1 MNTEAIKE
9 AVDTG
14 RLYAADVTP
23 DSAFVYFEP
32 STPRIEHEHAAHYL
46 KKDGTWQF
54 ETGLYGDL
62 LSALGG
68 VEYESEALKAI
79 GLHDDLAANTT
90 TNI

>member
-14 RLYAADVTP
+14 RLYAADVTS

-32 STPRIEHEHAAHYL
+32 STPRVEHEHAAHYL
-46 KKDGTWQF
+46 KRDGVWQF

-62 LSALGG
+62 ADALGG
-68 VEYESEALKAI
+68 EEGEALKAL
-79 GLHDDLAANTT
+79 GLFDDTAA
-90 TNI
+90 TNNPNL